1 MSVPPPPPGG
11 HPNWPTW
18 PGGVR
23 RLSPDEQDV
32 TFTPLTTRGQVTG
45 PVEPCWSSR
54 ARSTGSKRPPRAW
67 PTVEPIGQAI
77 GGRPKAGVV
86 LRCPQSRCTA
96 RLQSFREQHPPVAAQ
111 LHGSAFLIQLQPSL
125 RHGVVEKPVPPAGLW
140 HPTAFEH
147 RISRAQSLGCADDSR
162 GANG

>member
-1 MSVPPPPPGG
+1 M
-11 HPNWPTW
+11 
-18 PGGVR
+18 
-23 RLSPDEQDV
+23 
-32 TFTPLTTRGQVTG
+32 TTRGQVTG

-125 RHGVVEKPVPPAGLW
+125 RHGVVEKPVTPAGLCTRR
-140 HPTAFEH
+140 PLSTASAGRKAWAAQTIRVEPMA
-147 RISRAQSLGCADDSR
+147 RRSPRSRASPDRTMALSR
-162 GANG
+162 RACDALALPCPTGPM